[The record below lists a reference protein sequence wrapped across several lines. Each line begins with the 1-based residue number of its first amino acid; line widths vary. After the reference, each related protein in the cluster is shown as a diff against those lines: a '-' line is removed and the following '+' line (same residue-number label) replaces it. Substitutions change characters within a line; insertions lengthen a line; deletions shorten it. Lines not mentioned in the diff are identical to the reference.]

1 MSLREEEMLKW
12 RENNYPDIKFDDF
25 SPVQLR
31 EIRKGFQYGVN
42 ALVYAKP
49 DLSSGVMEQA
59 RKALLIDIDISEYL
73 TGEFSQ

>member
-49 DLSSGVMEQA
+49 DLSSGVME
-59 RKALLIDIDISEYL
+59 
-73 TGEFSQ
+73 